1 MVGARR
7 PWRLRLHDHARQHGG
22 VARAADDPARP
33 RCFAHPARVGR
44 ERLHAGLCR
53 GSAHGRQAR
62 GPRRTAAD
70 LRRRPRRLHG
80 ELARLRARRERRG
93 PGRRAGRAGYRRRP
107 DAAGDAVDHHR
118 DVRGEGARY
127 CDRCLGRTL
136 GRRARDRPDDRR
148 RARPA
153 RRLGMDLLHQHS
165 GRRGRH
171 PRHVQARPGIAGYV
185 CGETAR
191 RAGPG
196 YVGARHLRPQLRA
209 DPGELLRLELSQ
221 DRALVRRL
229 GRPPARVPGARAPSA
244 PAHVRSDA
252 LQEPNV
258 RRRQRE
264 RAVDVHRALHL
275 HPLLLDLL
283 ADGARLLG
291 RPGRGDVPRQQRRD
305 PHLRAGGGRS
315 CREDRATAADG
326 GRDGDVRGCGGRG
339 DHLVRECRDRLL
351 RRPEAPRIRARR
363 DVGPGSGGSTMT
375 AAAAE
380 RQPQGRPIPGPR
392 GHPILGSIREIQRDN
407 VQAFM
412 DAWLEYGDIVHFRG
426 PLTINLLVHPD
437 YVERVLRD
445 NVANYPRPGFVT
457 DKLKSIVGEGLV
469 AAEGDR
475 WANARRVA
483 QPAFA
488 PERINGFGPTMI
500 QTTGEMLERWSS
512 HAERGEPL
520 DIKSEMMHISL
531 ANLATALFNFDLREA
546 LDEIEP
552 AVYYA
557 LSHTNR
563 RLTSPID
570 PQRLPLPSTRR
581 FNATLNAL
589 NQVIYRITGEHRKA
603 TDATEDFVNLL
614 LDSQDPE
621 SGAAITDRQARDEV
635 IGFFIAGHETVSSAL
650 TWTFYLLSQNPDCWR
665 KLKAE
670 VDEVLGGRTPTVDD
684 VPNLKYTEYV
694 LLEAMRHYPPIF
706 VLMRRAL
713 EDDTVGGYHIPKDS
727 TVVLCSYVTHR
738 HPDFWENPEG
748 FDPDRFTPERSA
760 GLPRMAYFPYGGG
773 PRKCIGNTFAALE
786 MPLVVAM
793 VTQRYRLDLVP
804 GQVVFPEP
812 AISLRPRDPLMMT
825 LERVSS
831 GGG

>member
-1 MVGARR
+1 M
-7 PWRLRLHDHARQHGG
+7 
-22 VARAADDPARP
+22 
-33 RCFAHPARVGR
+33 
-44 ERLHAGLCR
+44 
-53 GSAHGRQAR
+53 
-62 GPRRTAAD
+62 T
-70 LRRRPRRLHG
+70 
-80 ELARLRARRERRG
+80 
-93 PGRRAGRAGYRRRP
+93 
-107 DAAGDAVDHHR
+107 
-118 DVRGEGARY
+118 
-127 CDRCLGRTL
+127 
-136 GRRARDRPDDRR
+136 
-148 RARPA
+148 
-153 RRLGMDLLHQHS
+153 
-165 GRRGRH
+165 
-171 PRHVQARPGIAGYV
+171 
-185 CGETAR
+185 
-191 RAGPG
+191 
-196 YVGARHLRPQLRA
+196 
-209 DPGELLRLELSQ
+209 
-221 DRALVRRL
+221 
-229 GRPPARVPGARAPSA
+229 
-244 PAHVRSDA
+244 
-252 LQEPNV
+252 
-258 RRRQRE
+258 
-264 RAVDVHRALHL
+264 
-275 HPLLLDLL
+275 
-283 ADGARLLG
+283 
-291 RPGRGDVPRQQRRD
+291 
-305 PHLRAGGGRS
+305 
-315 CREDRATAADG
+315 ATAQA
-326 GRDGDVRGCGGRG
+326 
-339 DHLVRECRDRLL
+339 
-351 RRPEAPRIRARR
+351 
-363 DVGPGSGGSTMT
+363 TT
-375 AAAAE
+375 AT
-380 RQPQGRPIPGPR
+380 RGRPIPGPR

-412 DAWLEYGDIVHFRG
+412 DAWREYGDIVHFRG

-437 YVERVLRD
+437 YVEHVLRN

-488 PERINGFGPTMI
+488 SERINGFGPTMI
-500 QTTGEMLERWSS
+500 ETTGQMLERWSGY
-512 HAERGEPL
+512 AERGQPL

-546 LDEIEP
+546 LDDIEP

-570 PQRLPLPSTRR
+570 PQHFPLPSTRR

-589 NQVIYRITGEHRKA
+589 NGVIYRIIGEHRRA
-603 TDATEDFVNLL
+603 TDATEDFVNML

-621 SGAAITDRQARDEV
+621 TGAAITDQQARDEV

-670 VDEVLGGRTPTVDD
+670 IDEVLGGRTPTVDD

-713 EDDTVGGYHIPKDS
+713 DDDTVGGYHIPKDS
-727 TVVLCSYVTHR
+727 TVVLCAYVTHR

-748 FDPDRFTPERSA
+748 FDPDRFTPERA
-760 GLPRMAYFPYGGG
+760 TGLPRMAYFPYGGG

-812 AISLRPRDPLMMT
+812 AISLRPRDPLMVT
-825 LERVSS
+825 LERAANVMAA
-831 GGG
+831 